1 MMAVI
6 TTGAVDYGNLNET
19 EKWKKISINWRH
31 QIRFWVV
38 QTGYQIEPPATGKQD
53 EMAEEK
59 KTEEA
64 AQSLAEHVRSRNHP
78 DATLTAKGFTQL
90 SSATNSTS

>member
-1 MMAVI
+1 MKQKS
-6 TTGAVDYGNLNET
+6 G
-19 EKWKKISINWRH
+19 KKKSINWRH

-38 QTGYQIEPPATGKQD
+38 LTGYQIEPPATGKQD
-53 EMAEEK
+53 EMAEE

-78 DATLTAKGFTQL
+78 DATLTAKG
-90 SSATNSTS
+90 SPN

>member
-1 MMAVI
+1 MKQKS
-6 TTGAVDYGNLNET
+6 G
-19 EKWKKISINWRH
+19 KKISINWRH

-59 KTEEA
+59 TEEA

-78 DATLTAKGFTQL
+78 DATLTAKG
-90 SSATNSTS
+90 SPN